1 MRNPL
6 PAREMTIL
14 KHIVAN
20 QTQWQYW
27 RYVET
32 TDAKA
37 ILSFSE
43 WLNAVTQSNAIA
55 QS

>member
-6 PAREMTIL
+6 PARDMAVL

-32 TDAKA
+32 TDAKTV
-37 ILSFSE
+37 LPFSE
-43 WLNAVTQSNAIA
+43 WLTATNYATTQR
-55 QS
+55 Q